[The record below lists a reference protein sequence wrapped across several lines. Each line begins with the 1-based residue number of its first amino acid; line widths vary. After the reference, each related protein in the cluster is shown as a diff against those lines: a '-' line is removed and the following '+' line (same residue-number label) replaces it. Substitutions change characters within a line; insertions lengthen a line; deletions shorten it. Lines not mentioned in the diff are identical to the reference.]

1 MTKYEITQY
10 NYKNKIINTIAS
22 VSFVNRKF
30 IRKEGT
36 AMLAVYTSVLSFFK
50 DIAKAGV
57 IIAVVYALYLLYGL
71 KKGFIIISA

>member
-1 MTKYEITQY
+1 
-10 NYKNKIINTIAS
+10 
-22 VSFVNRKF
+22 
-30 IRKEGT
+30 
-36 AMLAVYTSVLSFFK
+36 MLAVYTSVLSFFK